1 MKVALL
7 PRLIPI
13 FNRGNM
19 DRPASPRPIDREIA
33 NAHGESVSLDATR
46 DKLEAT
52 KNFDQQSPEETILER
67 TREVGRLRAEVA
79 YLQDVRRLGE
89 YLCEEIEYVIDRL
102 QLAVIAFHKGLQQIE
117 GGQLDL
123 AK

>member
-1 MKVALL
+1 
-7 PRLIPI
+7 
-13 FNRGNM
+13 M

-33 NAHGESVSLDATR
+33 KAHGESVSLEATR
-46 DKLEAT
+46 DKLEASKVST
-52 KNFDQQSPEETILER
+52 NQSPQDIIVER

-89 YLCEEIEYVIDRL
+89 YLCEEVEYVIDRL

-117 GGQLDL
+117 GGQSEM
-123 AK
+123 AE

>member
-1 MKVALL
+1 
-7 PRLIPI
+7 
-13 FNRGNM
+13 M
-19 DRPASPRPIDREIA
+19 DRPASPRPIDKEIA

-52 KNFDQQSPEETILER
+52 KVPTKHSPEEVIVER
-67 TREVGRLRAEVA
+67 TREIGRLRAEVA

-89 YLCEEIEYVIDRL
+89 YLCDEVEYVIDRL

-117 GGQLDL
+117 GEQLEL
-123 AK
+123 KE